1 MSANRGLAGQEW
13 WYEADNHRKVQ
24 CGLQTSAS
32 LPNSSSTLGA
42 VKRYKQASSP
52 ITEGFEDPSAALMES
67 IPSALENQWS
77 GIRYPHPNN
86 PSPAAAVSSIPP
98 YHPFNSQK
106 DDQAFILAGSQRLGA
121 TYVQESSDFKRKN
134 VQSQASSGLLRGR
147 EAPSLQGTLERQL
160 PRLAFANTSG
170 LEQEVKLF
178 FKPLNKRTSREVVQ
192 HALSKLGPISYLRV
206 PFSKKKNKN
215 LGYGFVVFENLEVS
229 QQILEFD
236 LRVQIDDKLVG
247 FEKFATQKDL
257 FKKVSEVQNIQNDSA
272 FGSFVRLDQQ
282 NVYLN
287 QTLVNPRSVQFE
299 SLSGPT
305 LDGWDL
311 DMCRLKPTLAM
322 YHKVNVPTRVG
333 DSSESYRFNLSWSRQ
348 TQSVAMP
355 GELASL
361 VSRS

>member
-24 CGLQTSAS
+24 SGLQTSAS

-42 VKRYKQASSP
+42 VKRYKPATSP
-52 ITEGFEDPSAALMES
+52 ITEGFEDPSAALMEW
-67 IPSALENQWS
+67 IPSALENKWS
-77 GIRYPHPNN
+77 GIRYPHPNK
-86 PSPAAAVSSIPP
+86 PSLAASYIPP
-98 YHPFNSQK
+98 YHQFNSQN
-106 DDQAFILAGSQRLGA
+106 DDQACISAGSQRLGDA
-121 TYVQESSDFKRKN
+121 YSQEARDFKRRD
-134 VQSQASSGLLRGR
+134 VHSPAISSLLRGR
-147 EAPSLQGTLERQL
+147 EVPTTQGTMERHL
-160 PRLAFANTSG
+160 PRPPFQNTSE

-257 FKKVSEVQNIQNDSA
+257 FKKVSEAQNTQNDSA
-272 FGSFVRLDQQ
+272 YGSIVRLDQQ
-282 NVYLN
+282 SVYLD
-287 QTLVNPRSVQFE
+287 QTLVNTRSVQSVNFPR
-299 SLSGPT
+299 PT

-311 DMCRLKPTLAM
+311 DMCRLKPTLAI
-322 YHKVNVPTRVG
+322 YHKVKVPTHVG